1 MMPSNGGLSQGPR
14 STQETPSSPVSPVT
28 SVRECRSDGTM
39 RGTRGTFFAAQS
51 TRGNSLRQGS
61 GRAGQEI
68 QTPHGGSRGG
78 AGGAVAAA
86 QATRGNSLRQ
96 GSCRSGQEIQTLQGG
111 SRGGC
116 LDRRG
121 RLRRCTTC
129 VQGDSP
135 TLCRE
140 KHYAPADPD
149 TAAVPERRDVSS
161 LVRAVRLQRAA
172 RGLASPRE
180 VRHGDSGTS
189 DPGSHGRAGLR

>member
-51 TRGNSLRQGS
+51 
-61 GRAGQEI
+61 
-68 QTPHGGSRGG
+68 
-78 AGGAVAAA
+78 
-86 QATRGNSLRQ
+86 TRGNSLRQ

-149 TAAVPERRDVSS
+149 TAAV
-161 LVRAVRLQRAA
+161 
-172 RGLASPRE
+172 
-180 VRHGDSGTS
+180 
-189 DPGSHGRAGLR
+189 